1 MDKDFKLQLGENI
14 YRVRKRLG
22 LTRSEF
28 AERCDISEGYLAA
41 VESGVKSMRA
51 ETLLKISRGAG
62 VSADFLLTGKDVDDD
77 RMLMELTNQLAKEE
91 RKQALNLIVT
101 YINSLHDLKIKAENR
116 D

>member
-51 ETLLKISRGAG
+51 ETLLKISRGAD
-62 VSADFLLTGKDVDDD
+62 VSADFLLKGKDIDDD
-77 RMLMELTNQLAKEE
+77 RMLMELTSQLTREE

-101 YINSLHDLKIKAENR
+101 YINSLHDLKIKA
-116 D
+116 DTKD

>member
-62 VSADFLLTGKDVDDD
+62 VSADFLLNGKDVDDD
-77 RMLMELTNQLAKEE
+77 TMLLELTSQLTKAE
-91 RKQALNLIVT
+91 RKQAVSLIVT
-101 YINSLHDLKIKAENR
+101 YINSLNDLGLKRKE
-116 D
+116 